1 VSTPAAPNDVLTGF
15 TGTGKTA
22 VGRLL
27 ADDRGYEFVKPTC

>member
-1 VSTPAAPNDVLTGF
+1 VSTPAAPNDVLTG
-15 TGTGKTA
+15 TGKTT